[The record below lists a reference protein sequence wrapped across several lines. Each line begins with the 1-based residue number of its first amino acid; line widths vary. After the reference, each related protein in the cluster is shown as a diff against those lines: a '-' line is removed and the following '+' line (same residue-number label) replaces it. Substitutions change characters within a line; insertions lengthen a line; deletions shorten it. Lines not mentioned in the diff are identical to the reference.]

1 MKKFLIIICLLLLI
15 SGCGKNKEKT
25 TDEVSDSF
33 VLSKIDND
41 KDYVYSNDISSY
53 MLSDGSEYIS
63 KDIVINLNSNDAS
76 NANMEIRS
84 FIRKANKDNN
94 DTNGVLTSGCIY
106 DYVYYVNDDYLSLV
120 ITYKYLRN
128 GIYSDEESLVY
139 VLSLTDG
146 KKIDN
151 KSLLDTFSL
160 SEEEMF
166 NKVEE
171 AIESEDSLYTIKSI
185 KDNGYYLYV
194 KDNKLIVLF
203 YEIND
208 DESIKK
214 ELILS

>member
-1 MKKFLIIICLLLLI
+1 MKRFLIIICLLLLV
-15 SGCGKNKEKT
+15 SGCGKNKEN

-33 VLSKIDND
+33 VLSKVDND
-41 KDYVYSNDISSY
+41 KDYIYSNDLNTY
-53 MLSDGSEYIS
+53 TLSDGSEYTS
-63 KDIVINLNSNDAS
+63 KDIVINLNSNDAD

-84 FIRKANKDNN
+84 FIRKNNKDNSV
-94 DTNGVLTSGCIY
+94 TNGVLTSGCIY

-171 AIESEDSLYTIKSI
+171 SIESEDSLYTIKSI

>member
-1 MKKFLIIICLLLLI
+1 MKRFLIIICLLLLV
-15 SGCGKNKEKT
+15 SGCGKNKEN

-33 VLSKIDND
+33 VLSKVDND
-41 KDYVYSNDISSY
+41 KDYIYSNDLNTY
-53 MLSDGSEYIS
+53 TLSDGSEYTS
-63 KDIVINLNSNDAS
+63 KDIVINLNSNDAD

-84 FIRKANKDNN
+84 FIRKNNKDNSV
-94 DTNGVLTSGCIY
+94 TNGVLTNGCIY

-171 AIESEDSLYTIKSI
+171 SIESEDSLYTIKSI

-214 ELILS
+214 ELVLS

>member
-1 MKKFLIIICLLLLI
+1 MKRFLIIICLLLLV
-15 SGCGKNKEKT
+15 SGCGKNKEN

-33 VLSKIDND
+33 VLSKVDND
-41 KDYVYSNDISSY
+41 KDYIYSNDLNTY
-53 MLSDGSEYIS
+53 TLSEGNEYIS
-63 KDIVINLNSNDAS
+63 KDIVINLNSNDAD

-84 FIRKANKDNN
+84 FIRKNNKDNSV
-94 DTNGVLTSGCIY
+94 TNGVLTNGCIY

-160 SEEEMF
+160 SEGEML

>member
-1 MKKFLIIICLLLLI
+1 MKRFLIIICLLLLV
-15 SGCGKNKEKT
+15 SGCGKNKEN

-33 VLSKIDND
+33 VLSKVDND
-41 KDYVYSNDISSY
+41 KDYIYSNDLNTY
-53 MLSDGSEYIS
+53 TLSDGSEYIS
-63 KDIVINLNSNDAS
+63 KDIVINLNSNDAD

-84 FIRKANKDNN
+84 FIRKNNKDNSV
-94 DTNGVLTSGCIY
+94 TNGVLTSGCIY

-151 KSLLDTFSL
+151 KSLLDTFSF

>member
-1 MKKFLIIICLLLLI
+1 MKRFLIIICLLLLV
-15 SGCGKNKEKT
+15 SGCGKNKEN

-33 VLSKIDND
+33 VLSKVDND
-41 KDYVYSNDISSY
+41 KDYIYTNDLNTY
-53 MLSDGSEYIS
+53 TLSDGSEYIS
-63 KDIVINLNSNDAS
+63 KDIVINLNSNDAD

-84 FIRKANKDNN
+84 FIRKNNKDNSV
-94 DTNGVLTSGCIY
+94 TNGVLTSGCIY